1 MNKTESIP
9 GEQTTL
15 QGDNQSAADYLFYN
29 LADVLRYLQH
39 QGFKLSRP
47 SLYRHNKEGKIIP
60 DATGKYSQK
69 VVDRY
74 AMTFLKMAATGRR
87 KHDGSRFLQSEK
99 MELEIKTLEEDLALK
114 RLKRMAEEGQTC
126 LVADVKNAAFTAG
139 RHVRDTILS
148 IPARISA
155 ILAAETDER
164 NVSEIINV
172 ELLHAL
178 EKLSDITTFKH
189 SQEE

>member
-60 DATGKYSQK
+60 DAMGKYSQK

-114 RLKRMAEEGQTC
+114 RLKRMSEEGQTC